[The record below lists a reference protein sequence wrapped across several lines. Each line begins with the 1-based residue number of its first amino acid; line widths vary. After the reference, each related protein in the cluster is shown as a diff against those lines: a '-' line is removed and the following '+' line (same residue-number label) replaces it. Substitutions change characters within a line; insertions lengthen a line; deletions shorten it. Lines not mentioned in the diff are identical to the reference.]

1 MRFTDITAGWL
12 TMLNDR
18 DITPLTQQLAP
29 PTLIK
34 NNVEYVRRES
44 FKDGQRVFF
53 SPLDF
58 ALNGPIVT
66 IGTKT
71 VMSRS
76 TDEYKCSLTVLEKH
90 HEPGDPIPCYVTVS
104 VKWTCPTM
112 GVFEEGL
119 SDIITKDCE
128 MVRKR
133 FDFRD
138 YIRQGP
144 NYFAIFPHF
153 WSEQALYKNPNLP
166 YNRITKGIELVTG
179 ISAHTLVSDDRY
191 V

>member
-1 MRFTDITAGWL
+1 
-12 TMLNDR
+12 MLNDR
-18 DITPLTQQLAP
+18 DITPSEHELAP
-29 PTLIK
+29 PTLFS

-58 ALNGPIVT
+58 ALNGPVVT

-76 TDEYKCSLTVLEKH
+76 DGRHDCSITVLEKH
-90 HEPGDPIPCYVTVS
+90 HEPGDPVPCYVTVS
-104 VKWTCPTM
+104 VKWSNQLM
-112 GVFEEGL
+112 GVVEEGL
-119 SDIITKDCE
+119 ADIITKDCE
-128 MVRKR
+128 IVREH
-133 FDFRD
+133 FGFTN
-138 YIRQGP
+138 YTQQGH
-144 NYFAIFPHF
+144 NYFAITPHF
-153 WSEQALYKNPNLP
+153 WREQGLYKNPHLP